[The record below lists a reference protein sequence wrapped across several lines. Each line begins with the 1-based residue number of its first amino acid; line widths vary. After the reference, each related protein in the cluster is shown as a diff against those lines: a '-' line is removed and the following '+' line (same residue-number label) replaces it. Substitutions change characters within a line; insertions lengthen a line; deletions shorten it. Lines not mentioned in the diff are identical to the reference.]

1 MVFYWNVIT
10 SQQGKGFKYDI
21 NIIWSMVGG
30 DDGGQHWMEFPISFQ
45 RLEQAGVRWVLHGR
59 HGQVQGQRGGQ
70 RERLEGQRGPP
81 RGEEEGHRVPREP
94 HPRTSRQL
102 TTNWFDKN

>member
-45 RLEQAGVRWVLHGR
+45 RLEQAGVRWVLR
-59 HGQVQGQRGGQ
+59 GQHVLHGQ
-70 RERLEGQRGPP
+70 REQHEGQGGRLEGQHEPP
-81 RGEEEGHRVPREP
+81 RGEGEGRRAPREP
-94 HPRTSRQL
+94 HPRTSRQR
-102 TTNWFDKN
+102 